1 MDNIIPAGQTNAYDL
16 YKKKV
21 KLPKEKSRL
30 KNLENIVRSKYPNCK
45 DNFIEQLFLSM
56 YKSGCTYS
64 SITNAIIEQ
73 LKFGKT
79 DEEFLYDFEE
89 MFGFSLYD
97 KENDFIDYNRL
108 LVDLYTSLYNVSKIR
123 TCQYKTYAFDSTKEA
138 AISLVNECNDCDEN
152 DASLILYNAGIWP
165 DGFDENKK
173 YRFKDVQ
180 NPVIT
185 DFVGTYQEFANKFL
199 NGTYDFLTNDE
210 ILSLFKELNIEIH
223 SKDLKPESKLSGLT
237 TSSINFWINEYFK
250 MKNVNLD
257 FNAEFLYPSKATID
271 EFIEKIEKIMS
282 SHSSIIVGVER
293 QIEVWMRDMN
303 KKWFSWTK
311 IEGEKSGHA
320 MFFEGFDENG
330 DIIVSSWGKS
340 YVIPIEYYNK
350 LELTVIHI
358 KKKENEINYEENL
371 GVMLK

>member
-1 MDNIIPAGQTNAYDL
+1 MNNIIPAGQTYAYDL
-16 YKKKV
+16 YKKKI
-21 KLPKEKSRL
+21 KLPKEKI
-30 KNLENIVRSKYPNCK
+30 KVKHLENIVRSKYPNCK
-45 DNFIEQLFLSM
+45 DKFIEQLFLSM
-56 YKSGCTYS
+56 YKSGCTYAS
-64 SITNAIIEQ
+64 VTNAIIEQ
-73 LKFGKT
+73 LKFDKT
-79 DEEFLYDFEE
+79 DEEFLYEFEE

-97 KENDFIDYNRL
+97 KENDCIDYNRL
-108 LVDLYTSLYNVSKIR
+108 LVDLYTRLYNVSKIR
-123 TCQYKTYAFDSTKEA
+123 TCQYKTYTFDSIKEA
-138 AISLVNECNDCDEN
+138 AISLVKECNDCDES

-180 NPVIT
+180 NPIIT

-210 ILSLFKELNIEIH
+210 ITALFKENNISIS
-223 SKDLKPESKLSGLT
+223 SKDLKPESKFSGLT
-237 TSSINFWINEYFK
+237 TSSINFWVNEYFK
-250 MKNVNLD
+250 MKNINLE
-257 FNAEFLYPSKATID
+257 FNADLIYLSKYTIEEF
-271 EFIEKIEKIMS
+271 FEKMENIMS
-282 SHSSIIVGVER
+282 KHASISVGIAR
-293 QIEVWMRDMN
+293 NTEVWMRDIN
-303 KKWFSWTK
+303 KKRFSWTK

-350 LELTVIHI
+350 LELTIIQV
-358 KKKENEINYEENL
+358 KQKENEISDEENL